1 MKLLELETSQLTLV
15 ADSNKL
21 KYLIKIKLSKVA
33 LRATLVFLRL
43 IVDMTEGSGL
53 ATYVKKKDHIC
64 SQEDLRQTC

>member
-33 LRATLVFLRL
+33 L
-43 IVDMTEGSGL
+43 IE
-53 ATYVKKKDHIC
+53 
-64 SQEDLRQTC
+64 QP

>member
-33 LRATLVFLRL
+33 LKSNLSFFAFNCRYDRRKRSCY
-43 IVDMTEGSGL
+43 IRQKKGS
-53 ATYVKKKDHIC
+53 YM
-64 SQEDLRQTC
+64 